1 MVLARIRAGDRDA
14 FEELVRE
21 TWDDLVDHL
30 TWILSSREAAEDACQ
45 EALVRIWEKREQWHE
60 GSARGLA
67 FRIAR
72 NLAFD
77 TRRRERVRQDWAA
90 REAEAIQHP
99 EEADALAESSEI
111 ETRFR
116 QALAALVPGR
126 REVIEL
132 VRLRGLTHQEVAEA
146 LGISPQTVA
155 NRMTLAL
162 ADLRR
167 LLADLLPG
175 LAVSR
180 PSESREE
187 GDHG

>member
-1 MVLARIRAGDRDA
+1 VVLARIRAGDRRA
-14 FEELVRE
+14 FEDLVRE

-45 EALVRIWEKREQWHE
+45 EAFVRIWEKRERWHE

-77 TRRRERVRQDWAA
+77 TKRRERIRRDRAT
-90 REAEAIQHP
+90 REAEAIQRP
-99 EEADALAESSEI
+99 EGADVLAESSEI
-111 ETRFR
+111 EARVR
-116 QALAALVPGR
+116 QALATLAPGR

-180 PSESREE
+180 PSGSREE